1 MTKFVCP
8 RSNGQEIAC
17 AALQAP
23 EMAMDKTML
32 SRALE
37 VIERVLTEGAKTHP
51 PNDWREK
58 GVLGNLDHAHG
69 HELLFRHGDNQEEDN
84 LAHAATRFM
93 MALQLREEGK
103 DDTTE

>member
-8 RSNGQEIAC
+8 LSNGKEIAC
-17 AALQAP
+17 AALQVP
-23 EMAMDKTML
+23 EMAMAKTML

-37 VIERVLTEGAKTHP
+37 VMEAVLTQGAKDHP
-51 PNDWREK
+51 PDDWREK

-103 DDTTE
+103 GNTTD